1 MSIIQIMC
9 HNGNYWQTGLLDN
22 ESAEDVLN
30 RISSL
35 FSFFFFLFLYLK
47 RHMMSTFVLF
57 RASHG
62 CEL

>member
-30 RISSL
+30 RIFSL
-35 FSFFFFLFLYLK
+35 FLFFPPLSFSLLEETHDVHACPLSSFTRL
-47 RHMMSTFVLF
+47 
-57 RASHG
+57 
-62 CEL
+62 

>member
-35 FSFFFFLFLYLK
+35 FFCLFLYWK